1 MRRARAA
8 SRSSPAKA
16 KVLGDPVRKRTHQIR
31 EEDGQPYYKVRIE
44 PERNYFLREEQ
55 RYDVFPGTQIMASIR
70 TGTRTV
76 VEYLLDPFLGS
87 FQEAMRER

>member
-1 MRRARAA
+1 D
-8 SRSSPAKA
+8 K
-16 KVLGDPVRKRTHQIR
+16 LIR